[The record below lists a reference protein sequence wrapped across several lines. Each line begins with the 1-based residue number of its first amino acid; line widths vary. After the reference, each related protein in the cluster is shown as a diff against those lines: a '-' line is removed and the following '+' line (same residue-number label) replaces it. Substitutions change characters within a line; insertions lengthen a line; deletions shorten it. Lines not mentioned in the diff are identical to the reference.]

1 MSSRAFEQMLDEMLA
16 RLATEGV
23 TITRE
28 QLRVKV
34 AATFWDRPAVLD
46 DEKRIVDFVTGCEPE
61 HWPPL
66 AS

>member
-1 MSSRAFEQMLDEMLA
+1 MSSRGFEQMLDEMLA
-16 RLATEGV
+16 RLAAEGV

-34 AATFWDRPAVLD
+34 AATFRDRPAVLD
-46 DEKRIVDFVTGCEPE
+46 GEGCIVDFVTGGEPE

-66 AS
+66 AN